1 MTKQIIIKV
10 KIEGKRFGTI
20 IKHRGF
26 DVEGADYVLE
36 VIGALEHLKSQML
49 NKLENKKND

>member
-36 VIGALEHLKSQML
+36 VVGALEHLKSQML